1 MGRKKNF
8 EREDVLEK
16 SLNVFMK
23 KGFADTSVQ
32 DLEKATGVNKSG
44 LYSEF
49 KDKEDLFASAL
60 KQYIGRVPLQDLF
73 SQEPLGWG
81 NIEKFLKLVFVCG
94 DSRGCFAVNSIRE
107 SKIIPAQAKAALSGH
122 LTGLKEMLVQNLK
135 GHTKAKP
142 EIVAEMIIA
151 FHNGNA
157 LEQNLQT
164 SDSLKE
170 RVELFLQTIKKM

>member
-8 EREDVLEK
+8 EREDVLTK

-49 KDKEDLFASAL
+49 KGKEDLFACAL
-60 KQYIGRVPLQDLF
+60 KQYIEKVPLQDLF
-73 SQEPLGWG
+73 GTEPLGWG
-81 NIEKFLKLVFVCG
+81 NIEKFLKLVFSCG
-94 DSRGCFAVNSIRE
+94 ESKGCFDVNSIRE
-107 SKIIPAQAKAALSGH
+107 AKIVPMQAKIALTNHISG
-122 LTGLKEMLVQNLK
+122 LREMLVQNLE

-142 EIVAEMIIA
+142 EIVADMIIA
-151 FHNGNA
+151 FHNGNS
-157 LEQNLQT
+157 LEQNIHT
-164 SDSLKE
+164 SESLKE
-170 RVELFLQTIKKM
+170 RIDLFLQAIKKM